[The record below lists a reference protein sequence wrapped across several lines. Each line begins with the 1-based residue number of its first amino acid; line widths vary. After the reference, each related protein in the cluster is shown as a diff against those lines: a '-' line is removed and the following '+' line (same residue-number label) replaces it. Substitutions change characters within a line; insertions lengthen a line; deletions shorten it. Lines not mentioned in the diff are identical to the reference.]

1 MRLSRNIL
9 ILTFVELFLLL
20 LVQTA
25 AGQTSDSLRFAR
37 LQKDMYRHYS
47 THNTKEFLQTVE
59 QLKVLAR
66 KAGQE
71 KLYYKAYGNQAI
83 YTSSYIN
90 RGEGVEI
97 AKALYRK
104 AEQEHSRYGLYTANY
119 VLGTIYTNLSMLG
132 EAKSHYRDALN
143 ILKEDYPEESR
154 SPLYLAIAKIER
166 AETHYDKMDEYIGY
180 VLSDP
185 NATLQHKL
193 SAMSYRCM
201 SLVDRQAPK
210 SECDKAYAERE
221 QMKQRLGHDDNFG
234 YIIDFDHAI
243 LHDDFERGKEIVEKL
258 PDSSPA
264 TKMLYRSKLCYAMG
278 DYKQAYN
285 YYAKYKSVFDS
296 LNNDNVRKHTLDV
309 GIMLDKAQAES
320 EAKDLRLANQ
330 ELEMERI
337 AAELQKRTFQDDA
350 IAMAL
355 EMERTRV
362 QEMEA
367 QRANDSLM
375 AYNVDLKMSEYRS
388 QMEARENEER
398 LRRLKWVAAGLLA
411 FVGFIFLA
419 IYTYIRHLQMKRLKE
434 AYDKL
439 EETTA
444 AKERIESE
452 LRIARS
458 IQMAMVPHEFPESKR
473 LNIYASMTPAKE
485 VGGDLYDFV
494 VIGDKLYFCLG
505 DVSGKGVPAAL
516 FMAMSIR
523 LFRTLCKYQL
533 KPAEIATSM
542 NNELALNNENGMF
555 VTMFI
560 GLLDLTS
567 GRLDFCNAGH
577 NPPVLNGNF
586 INMEPNAPLGLWEGL
601 DYEGETLENI
611 RGKQFFVYSDGLNE
625 AENDAQ
631 DQYSDDRLLNFLKG
645 HTDMAAHPLID
656 LLMEDVEHHVD
667 GAGPSDDMTMLC
679 LRMK

>member
-1 MRLSRNIL
+1 L

-154 SPLYLAIAKIER
+154 SPLYLAIVKIER

-285 YYAKYKSVFDS
+285 YYTKYKNVFDS

>member
-20 LVQTA
+20 VQTA
-25 AGQTSDSLRFAR
+25 AGQTSDSLQLAR

-285 YYAKYKSVFDS
+285 YYAKYKNVFDS

-533 KPAEIATSM
+533 KPVEIAMSM

-667 GAGPSDDMTMLC
+667 GADPSDDMTMLC

>member
-1 MRLSRNIL
+1 L

-154 SPLYLAIAKIER
+154 SPLYLAIVKIER

-285 YYAKYKSVFDS
+285 YYAKYKNVFDS

-533 KPAEIATSM
+533 KPAEIAMSM

>member
-1 MRLSRNIL
+1 M
-9 ILTFVELFLLL
+9 LL

>member
-1 MRLSRNIL
+1 
-9 ILTFVELFLLL
+9 
-20 LVQTA
+20 
-25 AGQTSDSLRFAR
+25 
-37 LQKDMYRHYS
+37 
-47 THNTKEFLQTVE
+47 
-59 QLKVLAR
+59 
-66 KAGQE
+66 
-71 KLYYKAYGNQAI
+71 
-83 YTSSYIN
+83 
-90 RGEGVEI
+90 
-97 AKALYRK
+97 
-104 AEQEHSRYGLYTANY
+104 
-119 VLGTIYTNLSMLG
+119 
-132 EAKSHYRDALN
+132 
-143 ILKEDYPEESR
+143 
-154 SPLYLAIAKIER
+154 
-166 AETHYDKMDEYIGY
+166 
-180 VLSDP
+180 
-185 NATLQHKL
+185 
-193 SAMSYRCM
+193 
-201 SLVDRQAPK
+201 
-210 SECDKAYAERE
+210 
-221 QMKQRLGHDDNFG
+221 
-234 YIIDFDHAI
+234 
-243 LHDDFERGKEIVEKL
+243 
-258 PDSSPA
+258 
-264 TKMLYRSKLCYAMG
+264 
-278 DYKQAYN
+278 
-285 YYAKYKSVFDS
+285 
-296 LNNDNVRKHTLDV
+296 
-309 GIMLDKAQAES
+309 
-320 EAKDLRLANQ
+320 
-330 ELEMERI
+330 
-337 AAELQKRTFQDDA
+337 
-350 IAMAL
+350 
-355 EMERTRV
+355 
-362 QEMEA
+362 
-367 QRANDSLM
+367 
-375 AYNVDLKMSEYRS
+375 
-388 QMEARENEER
+388 MEARENEER

-533 KPAEIATSM
+533 KPAEIAMSM

-560 GLLDLTS
+560 GPLDLTS